1 MPSLYNPAVPTGTVE
16 LDEDYQN
23 LQNNFQQLNTTYKVD
38 HVELTDNTTS
48 NGFHTVI
55 HQQKN
60 VTNTAPAPMAGINQ
74 VYVKEITPDST
85 GATADTQLFSIT
97 GAGGISQLTGN
108 FAASEGYQWIGGML
122 LQWGKIAIPQPGSGP
137 KSGTVTFKD
146 RVAGAIPFPTACLN
160 IILTLQSTVITSTS
174 NTAGIIGTPTN
185 LSFVWQFSGSNS
197 SQNIYWFAV
206 GY

>member
-74 VYVKEITPDST
+74 IYVKDITPDST

-97 GAGGISQLTGN
+97 GVGGISQLTGN

-122 LQWGKIAIPQPGSGP
+122 LQWGIVNLPGSSNP
-137 KSGTVTFKD
+137 NGTVTFKD
-146 RVAGAIPFPTACLN
+146 RVVGAIPFPTSCFN
-160 IILTLQSTVITSTS
+160 VTLTLQANATTGQTNSIAVLGSLSATSFNWVFTGSTS
-174 NTAGIIGTPTN
+174 YNK
-185 LSFVWQFSGSNS
+185 F
-197 SQNIYWFAV
+197 YWFAV